1 MSIPSITCNIQ
12 NGTEVGLLQGGVNKS
27 VITLLN
33 EPLEKPVEN
42 SPGNTA
48 HSSSGLLAGLT
59 LGHPLG
65 ADLDAG
71 LAESLDHVEGI
82 NTAEGGGLA
91 GVGVGAHLLA
101 LGLVIATLGLELDTS
116 EGGNS

>member
-71 LAESLDHVEGI
+71 LAEGLDHGEGVH
-82 NTAEGGGLA
+82 AEERGSLA
-91 GVGVGAHLLA
+91 REGVQTDELA
-101 LGLVIATLGLELDTS
+101 LGLVITTLGLELHSTA
-116 EGGNS
+116 GHHT